1 MVSVREENAAR
12 TRSGLIAVGTALF
25 AERGFAEV
33 TTGQVC
39 AAAGVTRGALYH
51 HFGGMAGLMEACFAA
66 VDHGLVA
73 TLSAHAEEGGPA
85 DRLRAVSHEFV
96 NQLADETVRQ
106 ILFVEA
112 PAALGWA
119 RWREIDGGRALGL
132 VKNLLVAAHEQGEL
146 LPHHNPKVLAHILLG
161 GLNELA
167 MFVAASRS
175 RENALEAAHTEL
187 SAVLD
192 GMFASAHGEPL
203 RG

>member
-1 MVSVREENAAR
+1 MATVREAGAAR
-12 TRSGLIAVGTALF
+12 TRARLIEAGTALF
-25 AERGFAEV
+25 AEHGFAEV
-33 TTGQVC
+33 TTARVC

-51 HFGGMAGLMEACFAA
+51 HFGNMAGLMEACFAA
-66 VDHGLVA
+66 VDHGVVD
-73 TLSAHAEEGGPA
+73 TLSAHALSGSPVE
-85 DRLRAVSHEFV
+85 RVHAVSHTFV
-96 NQLADETVRQ
+96 DQLADQTVRQ

-119 RWREIDGGRALGL
+119 RWREIDGGRSLGL

-146 LPHHNPKVLAHILLG
+146 IARHNPKVLAHLLLG

-175 RENALEAAHTEL
+175 REKALAAAHAEL

-192 GMFASAHGEPL
+192 GMFRQP
-203 RG
+203 R